1 MTKLDTLRDGDGKH
15 FCRCLDLGRDEQRDQ
30 QSGQMKKFNY
40 IVMSLVGR
48 GLDGVVKEAGGR
60 LSLGSAVGVSI
71 QMLAALRGLHTV
83 GYLHRDIKPG
93 NSTIGRPESNEI
105 RLLYLI
111 DFGMARKYTKDDVSL
126 TNALKKT
133 NNFSLS
139 PFSGEPT
146 PPARC
151 HQLPRKPT
159 LRCDQRSS
167 RTRIQPQ
174 GRHRIVVL
182 LHDRA
187 LQRRTSMVQ
196 RGGDESGERMGG
208 GGIIRILI

>member
-1 MTKLDTLRDGDGKH
+1 MEELVALPPGIRVGRWTITKKLGAGAFGAVYLCVNDEGVQAALKTEPVNTPHPLLVMEAHVMTKLDTLRDGDGKH

-48 GLDGVVKEAGGR
+48 GLDGVEAGQLDHRTSGIKRNPPALPDRLRNGAQIHQGR
-60 LSLGSAVGVSI
+60 
-71 QMLAALRGLHTV
+71 R
-83 GYLHRDIKPG
+83 
-93 NSTIGRPESNEI
+93 
-105 RLLYLI
+105 
-111 DFGMARKYTKDDVSL
+111 
-126 TNALKKT
+126 
-133 NNFSLS
+133 
-139 PFSGEPT
+139 EPT

-174 GRHRIVVL
+174 G
-182 LHDRA
+182 
-187 LQRRTSMVQ
+187 
-196 RGGDESGERMGG
+196 
-208 GGIIRILI
+208 

>member
-126 TNALKKT
+126 KRFEKT
-133 NNFSLS
+133 
-139 PFSGEPT
+139 
-146 PPARC
+146 
-151 HQLPRKPT
+151 K
-159 LRCDQRSS
+159 
-167 RTRIQPQ
+167 
-174 GRHRIVVL
+174 
-182 LHDRA
+182 
-187 LQRRTSMVQ
+187 
-196 RGGDESGERMGG
+196 
-208 GGIIRILI
+208 

>member
-1 MTKLDTLRDGDGKH
+1 MEELVALPPGIRVGRWTITKKLGAGAFGAVYLCVNDQGEQAALKTEPVNTPHPLLVMEVGGGGGAENWQFNLNFFFTTQAHVMTKLDALRDGDGKH

-126 TNALKKT
+126 SEAL
-133 NNFSLS
+133 
-139 PFSGEPT
+139 
-146 PPARC
+146 
-151 HQLPRKPT
+151 
-159 LRCDQRSS
+159 
-167 RTRIQPQ
+167 
-174 GRHRIVVL
+174 
-182 LHDRA
+182 
-187 LQRRTSMVQ
+187 
-196 RGGDESGERMGG
+196 
-208 GGIIRILI
+208 